1 MKLFVSSTARR
12 ILALLIG
19 LLTLA
24 SVAGWLWIEQLAPT
38 TADNTGALVVDEP
51 EPIGREAYDL
61 ALGEAAGQDL
71 DGQTLEEAA
80 RRALEAYEDRLDALA
95 ARIASQAG
103 VDWRDVFSQ
112 LEQDHPP
119 DASAVLEA
127 YRAEIERQQLFLEP
141 LALLPEP
148 PGPATVVANENPIF
162 RRYFSLAMYLEGQLA
177 VTLEAGD
184 GRPDEASPG
193 DATSSDYLINH
204 CWACIPPLV
213 AHEVA
218 PGHHVAYS
226 VAATAVPDAAERLAS
241 NRQNVV
247 YHEGW
252 GLYSEQL
259 MLELGYYDDPA
270 LELGAVRLLYLR
282 ALRAVI
288 DPALHRGEI
297 DRDDAIEIYRQKAQ
311 LGADA
316 AAIEVARH
324 LKDPTLKASYFI
336 GLQQILALRHQVLGD
351 APTATE
357 LGDFHHRFL
366 GRPRPIPHIAQ
377 EVFGVD
383 LSSAASLGNF
393 PS

>member
-1 MKLFVSSTARR
+1 MKLFLSSTARR
-12 ILALLIG
+12 ILALLVG
-19 LLTLA
+19 LLTLGVAASLWIGHADPQAVTGTAPA
-24 SVAGWLWIEQLAPT
+24 SVGKP
-38 TADNTGALVVDEP
+38 G
-51 EPIGREAYDL
+51 PIGRGAYDL
-61 ALGEAAGQDL
+61 ELSKAAGQSL
-71 DGQTLEEAA
+71 EGQELESAA
-80 RRALEAYEDRLDALA
+80 RQALEAYEIRLDALA
-95 ARIASQAG
+95 SRVASKDG
-103 VDWRDVFSQ
+103 VDWRDVFTR

-119 DASAVLEA
+119 DAAAVLEA
-127 YRAEIERQQLFLEP
+127 YRAEIERQQRFLEP
-141 LALLPEP
+141 LGLFPEP
-148 PGPATVVANENPIF
+148 ARPATVVANENPIF

-184 GRPDEASPG
+184 SQPG
-193 DATSSDYLINH
+193 EVSSGDYLVNH
-204 CWACIPPLV
+204 CWVCIPPLV

-226 VAATAVPDAAERLAS
+226 VAATAVPDAAERLFS

-252 GLYSEQL
+252 GLYAEQL

-297 DRDDAIEIYRQKAQ
+297 DRDEAIEIYRQKAE

-336 GLQQILALRHQVLGD
+336 GLQQILALRRQVLGD
-351 APTATE
+351 APSIPA
-357 LGDFHHRFL
+357 LGDFHRRVL
-366 GRPRPIPHIAQ
+366 GRPRPIPQIAQ
-377 EVFGVD
+377 DVFGVD
-383 LSSAASLGNF
+383 LSSEASLGNF
-393 PS
+393 PR